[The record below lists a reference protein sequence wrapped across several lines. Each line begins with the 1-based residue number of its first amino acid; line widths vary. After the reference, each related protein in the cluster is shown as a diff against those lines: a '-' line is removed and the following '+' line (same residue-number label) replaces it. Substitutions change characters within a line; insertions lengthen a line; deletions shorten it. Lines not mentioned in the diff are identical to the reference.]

1 MCTSNDGSTID
12 THGFALGDKVYL
24 FTPDNPRMDGQEGT
38 IMAFAE
44 WGAHVAT
51 GIGSGGFR
59 ALFTE
64 MVKQSQPTAKQEY
77 DAATRSAQANGTAS
91 STLGFQ
97 TPIPSSKPVSKV
109 VITDKILSGY
119 TGDVCD
125 TCQGMRMRRNGVCLL
140 CEDCGATSG
149 CS

>member
-1 MCTSNDGSTID
+1 MGTGTEMD

-24 FTPDNPRMDGQEGT
+24 FTPDNPRMDGQEGM

-64 MVKQSQPTAKQEY
+64 MVKKQEH
-77 DAATRSAQANGTAS
+77 DQANGKAAEM
-91 STLGFQ
+91 LGFQ
-97 TPIPSSKPVSKV
+97 TPAPSSVKPVSKAV
-109 VITDKILSGY
+109 LTDKILSGY

-125 TCQGMRMRRNGVCLL
+125 MCQGMRMRRNGACLL
-140 CEDCGATSG
+140 CEDCGATNG